1 MAIVPQFRK
10 ATRVQCKLS
19 CAIEGLSGSGKS
31 GLALAI
37 ARTFADWDK
46 IYAVDTE
53 NKSLDLFVENILH
66 TGERIPKGALNVADL
81 LPEDG
86 YRPSHYEALR
96 NAALAAHGEVI
107 IFDSLSHLWQ
117 YKGGILDMVNQ
128 KQAEA
133 GRNYNKYT
141 AWGDPE
147 IVAEKNAIMSLVRH
161 ANIHTI
167 CTIRAKEK
175 MEIVPGEDGKNV
187 VQSLGEQQI
196 MMPDFKYE
204 PDLVL
209 HMLAP
214 GEYREDG
221 KTAKAPKVRVVK
233 SRYRIMRRDEEYDVT
248 PELLHQLR
256 QYLEEGTSPEELLEM
271 QRKDYIE
278 GVKTYLDEHPNARVI
293 WQVLKND
300 AGLQDVK
307 LNDMQLKDLKLLFN
321 QVAAE

>member
-31 GLALAI
+31 GLALAM
-37 ARTFADWDK
+37 ARTFANWDK

-53 NKSLDLFVENILH
+53 NKSLDLFVENIMH
-66 TGERIPKGALNVADL
+66 TGERVPKDSLNVADL

-86 YRPSHYEALR
+86 YKPTHYEALR
-96 NAALAAHGEVI
+96 NAVLAAKGEVI

-128 KQAEA
+128 KQAENS
-133 GRNYNKYT
+133 RYNKYT
-141 AWGDPE
+141 AWGDSE

-167 CTIRAKEK
+167 CTVRAKEK
-175 MEIVPGEDGKNV
+175 MEIVQGEDGKNI

-209 HMLAP
+209 HMLKPGDYDDDTKTGSAP
-214 GEYREDG
+214 V
-221 KTAKAPKVRVVK
+221 VRVVK
-233 SRYRIMRRDEEYDVT
+233 SRYRILRRDETYSMT
-248 PELLHQLR
+248 PELLMQLK
-256 QYLEEGTSPEELLEM
+256 QYLEEGTNPEELLEM

-278 GVKTYLDEHPNARVI
+278 GIKTYLDEHPNARVI
-293 WQVLKND
+293 WQALKDN
-300 AGLQDVK
+300 AGLKDVK
-307 LNDMQLKDLKLLFN
+307 LNDMQLKDLKFLFN

>member
-1 MAIVPQFRK
+1 MLARWKQENRTLIPISVNVSRADLYHSDFMDRILGLMDK
-10 ATRVQCKLS
+10 YD
-19 CAIEGLSGSGKS
+19 IESSL
-31 GLALAI
+31 LHMEI
-37 ARTFADWDK
+37 TETV
-46 IYAVDTE
+46 YTE
-53 NKSLDLFVENILH
+53 NQN
-66 TGERIPKGALNVADL
+66 
-81 LPEDG
+81 
-86 YRPSHYEALR
+86 
-96 NAALAAHGEVI
+96 
-107 IFDSLSHLWQ
+107 Q
-117 YKGGILDMVNQ
+117 ILDMVNQ

-214 GEYREDG
+214 GEYCEDG

>member
-31 GLALAI
+31 GLALAM
-37 ARTFADWDK
+37 ARTFANWDK

-53 NKSLDLFVENILH
+53 NKSLDLFVENIMH
-66 TGERIPKGALNVADL
+66 TGERVPKDSLNVADL

-86 YRPSHYEALR
+86 YKPTHYEALR
-96 NAALAAHGEVI
+96 NAVLAAKGEVI

-167 CTIRAKEK
+167 CTVRAKEK
-175 MEIVPGEDGKNV
+175 MEIVQGEDGKNI

-209 HMLAP
+209 HMLKPGDYDDDTKTGSAP
-214 GEYREDG
+214 V
-221 KTAKAPKVRVVK
+221 VRVVK
-233 SRYRIMRRDEEYDVT
+233 SRYRILRRDETYSMT
-248 PELLHQLR
+248 PELLMQLK
-256 QYLEEGTSPEELLEM
+256 QYLEEGTNPEELLEM

-278 GVKTYLDEHPNARVI
+278 GIKTYLDEHPNARVI
-293 WQVLKND
+293 WQALKDN
-300 AGLQDVK
+300 AGLKDVK
-307 LNDMQLKDLKLLFN
+307 LNDMQLKDLKFLFN